1 MRSTATR
8 TLTAILGAGLLLA
21 TSACSPTAE
30 DPTLDTGGSELTIE
44 DWRQGMDD
52 CMLDAGFDLVAMSE
66 EGGGISPSMTA
77 EESADFDAS
86 YTACIGEVG
95 EAPVDESVLSEDEMF
110 ESQLIF
116 AGCMRDAGYDYPDP
130 VKGSGGMGA
139 AFGPEVDPDVVDTC
153 YEKGQEA
160 IK

>member
-21 TSACSPTAE
+21 TSACSPTPE
-30 DPTLDTGGSELTIE
+30 DPTLETGGSELTIE
-44 DWRQGMDD
+44 DWRQGIDD
-52 CMLDAGFDLVAMSE
+52 CMLDAGFDLVAMSDE
-66 EGGGISPSMTA
+66 SGMVPSMTA
-77 EESADFDAS
+77 EESADFDMS

-110 ESQLIF
+110 ESQLVF
-116 AGCMRDAGYDYPDP
+116 AECMRAAGYDYPDP

-139 AFGPEVDPDVVDTC
+139 AFGPEVDPDVVDSC
-153 YEKGQEA
+153 YAKGQEA
-160 IK
+160 IQ